1 MSGALA
7 GAHFDWPLS
16 RDEKKHHIMQLYDK
30 ELQMAGSLLQSQEA
44 SLSLSKSSEG
54 PPDKFWDDAADGHPW
69 NNKASAGHG
78 RVSDA
83 STADT
88 EHSACVNPLNHMDGF
103 CDDQLG
109 SIHEEALDDDD
120 INAAHSAT
128 ARLRQAVAEAAATLQ
143 VLASRPSSRQPSATP
158 PAHCPVTDRSISRQ
172 RRAAVTEEELSHCS
186 SVRRPSFGSRHEKR
200 RTSRGHGPG
209 SRSSSLLPA
218 ADQVDSD
225 GGQGDTEEPMEM
237 AAARRRRRS
246 SGTGP
251 LTQPRAA
258 QRVRSCNGDCV
269 AEEESS
275 KNAMSRSRSMPCP
288 DALDEGT
295 NNAMPRRMPPVVE
308 LVSLQDFLGES
319 VFLPGFPW

>member
-16 RDEKKHHIMQLYDK
+16 RDEKKHHIMQLYDR

-44 SLSLSKSSEG
+44 SLSKSSECL
-54 PPDKFWDDAADGHPW
+54 PDKIYDDA
-69 NNKASAGHG
+69 AGHG

-88 EHSACVNPLNHMDGF
+88 EHSACVNPLNHVDAF

-109 SIHEEALDDDD
+109 SIHEEAAAPMHFDTLDDDD
-120 INAAHSAT
+120 IKAAHSAT
-128 ARLRQAVAEAAATLQ
+128 ERLRQAVAEAAATLQ
-143 VLASRPSSRQPSATP
+143 VLSSRPSSRQPSATP
-158 PAHCPVTDRSISRQ
+158 SAHCPVTDRSISRQ
-172 RRAAVTEEELSHCS
+172 RRAAVTEEELVHCS
-186 SVRRPSFGSRHEKR
+186 SVRRPSFGSRHHEKR

-209 SRSSSLLPA
+209 SRSSSVLA
-218 ADQVDSD
+218 EAEQVDSD
-225 GGQGDTEEPMEM
+225 GGQGDTEEPHGMEM

-251 LTQPRAA
+251 LAQPKAA
-258 QRVRSCNGDCV
+258 QRVRSCNGDCF
-269 AEEESS
+269 AEEIS

-288 DALDEGT
+288 DAPDEDT